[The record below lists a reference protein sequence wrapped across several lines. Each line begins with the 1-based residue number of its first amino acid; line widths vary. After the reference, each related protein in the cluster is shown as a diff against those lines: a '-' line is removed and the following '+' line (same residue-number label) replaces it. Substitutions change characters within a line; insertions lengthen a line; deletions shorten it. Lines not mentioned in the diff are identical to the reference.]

1 VPPSPRA
8 TVGRRRGRYL
18 VDGEAD
24 GLHVLAVA
32 ALAAPVLLHQRQQEA
47 AAGLAPAAL
56 VRVVVHLLQLH
67 LELRVDPESGCGTA
81 REV

>member
-1 VPPSPRA
+1 MTLGGHRG
-8 TVGRRRGRYL
+8 GRRYL

-47 AAGLAPAAL
+47 AARLPPARL
-56 VRVVVHLLQLH
+56 VPVVVHLLQLD
-67 LELRVDPESGCGTA
+67 LKLRVDPEGGC
-81 REV
+81 REGRGEEKKR